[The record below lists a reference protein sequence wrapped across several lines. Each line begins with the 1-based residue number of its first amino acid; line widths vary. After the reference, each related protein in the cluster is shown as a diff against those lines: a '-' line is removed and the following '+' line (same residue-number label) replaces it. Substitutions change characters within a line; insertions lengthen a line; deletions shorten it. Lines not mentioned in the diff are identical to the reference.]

1 MPAPWEMKYGPYWEA
16 ELGRKEVQRSAL
28 GMPEKAPS
36 QTAAELYGIE
46 QARLGEKRQYMGQAI
61 TNWQNQQTINAAR
74 QAASQKTAG
83 QAISGAGNLAIYGY
97 KGGKALGLWGGA
109 KPATATTI
117 SGGFESTGP
126 METGLT
132 TAGQGMA
139 ESYPGGGMA
148 GEALPGGYGE
158 EVISSF
164 APEAALPTGEVP
176 SAVPGAITETP
187 AIFESTLAPSIG
199 FETGASTLGMEGVSS
214 AVAGAEA
221 LAPAITETTL
231 EAIPIAAEGIGAAI
245 EAGTTAA
252 TTAATTAIEA
262 GATAATTGTTLGTTW
277 GTASW
282 LGPVGWA
289 AGLVL
294 TAASLIFGDELSE
307 LFG

>member
-16 ELGRKEVQRSAL
+16 ELRRKEVQRRAL

-61 TNWQNQQTINAAR
+61 TNWQNQQTIDAAR
-74 QAASQKTAG
+74 RAASQKTAG
-83 QAISGAGNLAIYGY
+83 QALTGAGNLALYGY

-109 KPATATTI
+109 KPATATLT
-117 SGGFESTGP
+117 GGFESTGP
-126 METGLT
+126 MERGLT

-148 GEALPGGYGE
+148 GEAIPGGYGE

-164 APEAALPTGEVP
+164 APEATALPTGELP

-187 AIFESTLAPSIG
+187 AILESTLPSATAIVS
-199 FETGASTLGMEGVSS
+199 GAAT
-214 AVAGAEA
+214 AAEA

-231 EAIPIAAEGIGAAI
+231 EAIPIAVEGIGAAI
-245 EAGTTAA
+245 EGGTAAVTGIETGVTAGTA
-252 TTAATTAIEA
+252 AIEA
-262 GATAATTGTTLGTTW
+262 GATAATTGTTIGTTW
-277 GTASW
+277 GVSSW

-294 TAASLIFGDELSE
+294 TAASLIFGDELAE